1 MKVNILGFCISN
13 LFLIDQALFIY
24 LFFFFF
30 QEMIRHINCEHHAFS
45 FFFWEREKS
54 RGEEKKVV
62 GEESGYPSPYWNV
75 FKIKEEG
82 NN

>member
-1 MKVNILGFCISN
+1 
-13 LFLIDQALFIY
+13 
-24 LFFFFF
+24 
-30 QEMIRHINCEHHAFS
+30 MIRHINCEHHAFS
-45 FFFWEREKS
+45 FFFLEREES

>member
-13 LFLIDQALFIY
+13 LFLIDQAF
-24 LFFFFF
+24 FFFFF

-45 FFFWEREKS
+45 FFFGKEKS

-62 GEESGYPSPYWNV
+62 ERRVEESGYPSPYWNV

>member
-1 MKVNILGFCISN
+1 M
-13 LFLIDQALFIY
+13 LFL
-24 LFFFFF
+24 
-30 QEMIRHINCEHHAFS
+30 
-45 FFFWEREKS
+45 FFWEREES

-62 GEESGYPSPYWNV
+62 ERRVEEGGYPSPYWNV

>member
-1 MKVNILGFCISN
+1 
-13 LFLIDQALFIY
+13 
-24 LFFFFF
+24 
-30 QEMIRHINCEHHAFS
+30 MIRHINCEHHAFS

-62 GEESGYPSPYWNV
+62 ERRVEESGYPSPYWNV

>member
-13 LFLIDQALFIY
+13 LFLIDQAFF
-24 LFFFFF
+24 FFFFF

-45 FFFWEREKS
+45 FFFWKREKC

-62 GEESGYPSPYWNV
+62 ERRVEESGYPSPYWNV